1 MEKMDRFGYLTT
13 QKKEECAGC
22 GACAQIC
29 PVAAITMQR
38 DAEGFVYPLVN
49 EEKCVDCGLCRS
61 TCFYEKKP
69 EASTEDK
76 MAFGGHIKEEPAYG
90 ESTSGG
96 AFTAIVKAWYQAGNT
111 VIFGAKTEG
120 LAVRHIFIENLEDLY
135 MLRRSKYTQS
145 EIGNSYKQVKQFL
158 QQGKRVL
165 FSGTPCQIAGLRK
178 FLGKVD
184 QSDLLL
190 VEVICEGVPS
200 PLYMEK
206 LNLFVQKKYKSSI
219 ESIDYRYKHKDKSEN
234 PVYKWDFE
242 MMCLHLKNGRRL
254 IKDRWFNPFWSIW
267 LDHLMSRPSCYNCQ
281 FTNTERMADIS
292 LGDLWGVHI
301 YCKDLYNKN
310 KGASLVVCNTE
321 KGKSVM
327 KNAQEYME
335 GHELDFIDA
344 LKYQSPMRKSIAMNP
359 KRIEF
364 MQDLQNSDMDYIQLV
379 NKWAKKP
386 SLKLLWKKYVW
397 GNRQKVFLWN
407 LLGRKS

>member
-1 MEKMDRFGYLTT
+1 MSGYLIT
-13 QKKEECAGC
+13 QNKEECAGC
-22 GACAQIC
+22 GACVQIC

-38 DAEGFVYPLVN
+38 DSEGFVYPLVN

-96 AFTAIVKAWYQAGNT
+96 AFSAIVKAWYQAGNT

-178 FLGKVD
+178 FLGKAD

-219 ESIDYRYKHKDKSEN
+219 ETID
-234 PVYKWDFE
+234 
-242 MMCLHLKNGRRL
+242 
-254 IKDRWFNPFWSIW
+254 
-267 LDHLMSRPSCYNCQ
+267 
-281 FTNTERMADIS
+281 
-292 LGDLWGVHI
+292 
-301 YCKDLYNKN
+301 
-310 KGASLVVCNTE
+310 
-321 KGKSVM
+321 
-327 KNAQEYME
+327 
-335 GHELDFIDA
+335 
-344 LKYQSPMRKSIAMNP
+344 
-359 KRIEF
+359 
-364 MQDLQNSDMDYIQLV
+364 
-379 NKWAKKP
+379 
-386 SLKLLWKKYVW
+386 
-397 GNRQKVFLWN
+397 
-407 LLGRKS
+407 